1 MLRAL
6 GRGDGERPDQGLPG
20 ADLELEADPQDRIG
34 LRLTRAMHAAQWLR
48 SFPLPVDGEIRLVT
62 VLTPVEELT
71 RTSRLLP
78 LPLMSHE
85 DAEAFADQ
93 QRRDAE

>member
-1 MLRAL
+1 
-6 GRGDGERPDQGLPG
+6 
-20 ADLELEADPQDRIG
+20 
-34 LRLTRAMHAAQWLR
+34 MHAAQWLR

-78 LPLMSHE
+78 LPH
-85 DAEAFADQ
+85 
-93 QRRDAE
+93 RRGLSRGTVPSSDS